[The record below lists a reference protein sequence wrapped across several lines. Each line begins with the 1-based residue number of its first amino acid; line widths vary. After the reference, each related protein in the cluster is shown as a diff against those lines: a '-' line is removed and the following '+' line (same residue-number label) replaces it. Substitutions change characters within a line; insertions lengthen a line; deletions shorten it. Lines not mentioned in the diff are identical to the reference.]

1 MSAPPRQRLA
11 VAGLGKIARDQHL
24 PALGRS
30 DSFELAATADPAG
43 GLPEVAHYETLE
55 RLLAERPEIAAVS
68 LCTPPQLRYDL
79 ARAALRAGRHVLLEK
94 PPGQTLGEVEALRAQ
109 AEAAGVSL
117 FATWHS
123 RFAPAVPRA
132 RDWVAGHPVERVR
145 IVWKEDVRRWHP
157 GQRWIWQPGGF
168 GVFDPGINALSILTA
183 VLPQPL
189 RLIAATL
196 EVPENCAAPIAASL
210 SMTDDAGVGI
220 EAEFDFRQQGPQTW
234 DMAFEGPEGAMT
246 LHDGGSRLSIHP
258 QGDPPGGA
266 PAMIGEYDAIYRRFA
281 ELIERGESDVD
292 VAPLRL
298 VADAF
303 LLGRSVATAAFHD

>member
-1 MSAPPRQRLA
+1 MAAAQRHRLA

-24 PALGRS
+24 PALARS
-30 DSFELAATADPAG
+30 EAFELAATADPAG
-43 GLPEVAHYETLE
+43 GLPEVDHFDALE
-55 RLLAERPEIAAVS
+55 RLLAERPDVTALS
-68 LCTPPQLRYDL
+68 LCTPPQVRYPL
-79 ARAALRAGRHVLLEK
+79 ARAALQAGRHLLLEK
-94 PPGQTLGEVEALRAQ
+94 PPGQTLGEVEALRAL

-132 RDWVAGHPVERVR
+132 RDWVAGHRVERVR
-145 IVWKEDVRRWHP
+145 IAWKEDVRRWHP

-183 VLPQPL
+183 VLPRPL
-189 RLIAATL
+189 RVVSATL
-196 EVPENCAAPIAASL
+196 EVPENCAAPIAARL
-210 SMTDDAGVGI
+210 SMTDDAGVAI
-220 EAEFDFRQQGPQTW
+220 EAELDFRQEGPQTW
-234 DMAFEGPEGAMT
+234 DMAFEGPEGAIT
-246 LHDGGSRLSIHP
+246 LQAGGSRLSL
-258 QGDPPGGA
+258 DPPEGA

-281 ELIERGESDVD
+281 ELIGRGESEVD

-303 LLGRSVATAAFHD
+303 LVGRSRPTEAFHD